1 MAQSTKFFDGLT
13 SFINQLANRRDPAK
27 TNQVTASTVSD
38 SELKAIYRTGLGSKI
53 VRLKTG
59 YALTDTIQFRDSDQ
73 EKFYNLRLK
82 RAVKKAASFQLAF
95 GRGIIVIQEPNG
107 DLAQPLFASTDIS
120 KAQLKVFSGDMI
132 TVTEV
137 ERDLSE
143 RRYLKPIFYNV
154 RGHQVHYSRVIDF
167 TYVEPVELDAPLYNY
182 GGISEFELVHTQ
194 LVNDA
199 IVERA
204 SAFILE
210 RNSTMFYKVKDFKQ
224 VLARGKENDLLTY
237 FSRLEDARS
246 IYGAGI
252 VDAEDNIEVHAQSL
266 TNLSEADQIT
276 LRRLAMVTGISFVD
290 LVGEG
295 ASGLNATGADE
306 ERATSRMVKYYQDEF
321 LIDPINHLML
331 KFGQQPVKFK
341 ENQEPS
347 AKQKADYE
355 ATVLDNALK
364 LAALGEDHAA
374 YLNEKGFNVEEDIF
388 SKIFTVEEAEQVEP
402 VSQEENAATPDNTN

>member
-13 SFINQLANRRDPAK
+13 SFINQLANRRDPSK

-107 DLAQPLFASTDIS
+107 DLSQPLFSSTDIS

-143 RRYLKPIFYNV
+143 RRYLKPISYNV
-154 RGHQVHYSRVIDF
+154 RGHQIHYSRVIDF
-167 TYVEPVELDAPLYNY
+167 TYVEPVELDAPLYQY

-266 TNLSEADQIT
+266 TNLSEADMIT

-331 KFGQQPVKFK
+331 KFGQQPVTFK

-374 YLNEKGFNVEEDIF
+374 YLTEKGFKVEEDIF

-402 VSQEENAATPDNTN
+402 VSQEENAATPDNAN